1 MDYAPKPIDTLRI
14 QLSPDILDLGEL
26 LARHA
31 HDVWARQRLKDGW
44 RYGPERSD
52 SRKEHPSL
60 VPYEQLDETEK
71 QYDRNAASETIK
83 AILALGYRIERSR

>member
-1 MDYAPKPIDTLRI
+1 MDYAPKPIDTSRI

-31 HDVWARQRLKDGW
+31 HDVWARQRLKDSW